1 MVTNSVGLMLVSW
14 WAGINSL
21 VQNKFR
27 STIHLLSQ
35 HLLALSH
42 QWKRQMNV
50 WQQIHQNDAIEAIMV
65 FLLLT
70 SNTFHILL

>member
-1 MVTNSVGLMLVSW
+1 
-14 WAGINSL
+14 
-21 VQNKFR
+21 
-27 STIHLLSQ
+27 
-35 HLLALSH
+35 
-42 QWKRQMNV
+42 MNV